1 MVTDNFEPL
10 TARESLL
17 AGAEETQANVKIF
30 SSHANA
36 LIASLP
42 IFAALSLLNSDSIP
56 NWLVG
61 ISITAFGSGFI
72 LSFWYISRRTKETNA
87 QRVAIFQALNGRIM
101 YDKLPEMLKDIAKIE
116 KRTTK
121 YLFPMPL
128 TLLLTGFASLCVGAF
143 M

>member
-1 MVTDNFEPL
+1 MAQDNFEPL
-10 TARESLL
+10 TTKESLL

-72 LSFWYISRRTKETNA
+72 LSFWYIPRRTKETNA
-87 QRVAIFQALNGRIM
+87 QRVAIFQALGGLIT
-101 YDKLPEMLKDIAKIE
+101 YGELAGTLEDIEAKE

-121 YLFPMPL
+121 YLFPVPL
-128 TLLLTGFASLCVGAF
+128 ALLIIGFASLCAGAF